1 MKINAPLS
9 PAIEEI
15 ERRLLGVSDGL
26 IEAVM
31 RGETS
36 PGIADAVRQSP
47 EWDAYQ
53 VCIDHQH
60 EETQQSAAD
69 NQSLAMPDHV
79 RDYIRRRVAT
89 RSLATM
95 SRPAPGRIVLIEKL
109 VTPRAGQMDAIMT
122 APLYILLD
130 GPTEAP
136 ALWHGWLVAGETE
149 YASWWD
155 FVLQEEDAPFD
166 PEAAMVQ
173 LWNPVHLYLPM
184 AGKVVGCLAPHRLQ
198 AVRSLAADFVTS
210 ETPTDLPVWPGRV
223 AMRMTTSGLP
233 VATGSPLGDQLDPRR
248 RYQDVYF
255 EAAEAIREPARL
267 ALAEVVPQTSF
278 MESLRLRLATA
289 ASELGQQLVPVPR
302 VVHAMAEGDSE
313 EPDLLWQDLA
323 RIRFIGLDATTGQI
337 AIQAIGEQ
345 AIACRLLQAG
355 VLYDKRTATPE
366 AEPVVFSWEIGRATT
381 LSLQASDGRA
391 LSLPLD
397 E

>member
-1 MKINAPLS
+1 MKKHVPLS

-26 IEAVM
+26 LEAVK

-36 PGIADAVRQSP
+36 PEIAETVHQSP

-53 VCIDHQH
+53 VCIDN
-60 EETQQSAAD
+60 ERKETQESATD
-69 NQSLAMPDHV
+69 NQSLAMPDHI

-95 SRPAPGRIVLIEKL
+95 PRPAPGQIVSIEKI

-130 GPTEAP
+130 GPSEAP

-184 AGKVVGCLAPHRLQ
+184 AGKVVGCLSPHRLQ

-210 ETPTDLPVWPGRV
+210 ETPTDVPVWPGRV
-223 AMRMTTSGLP
+223 AMRVTTSGLP
-233 VATGSPLGDQLDPRR
+233 VATGSPLGDQRDPRH
-248 RYQDVYF
+248 RYQDIYF
-255 EAAEAIREPARL
+255 EAAEAVREPARL
-267 ALAEVVPQTSF
+267 ALAEVVPQASL
-278 MESLRLRLATA
+278 MESLRLRLVAA
-289 ASELGQQLVPVPR
+289 ASELGQQLLPVPR
-302 VVHAMAEGDSE
+302 IVHAMAEGDSE
-313 EPDLLWQDLA
+313 EPDLLWLDLA
-323 RIRFIGLDATTGQI
+323 RIRFITLDAATGQI
-337 AIQAIGEQ
+337 AIQATGEQ
-345 AIACRLLQAG
+345 TITCRLLQAG
-355 VLYDKRTATPE
+355 VLYDKRTVTPE
-366 AEPVVFSWEIGRATT
+366 AEPVVFSWEIGRAMA

-391 LSLPLD
+391 LTLPLD